1 MEKIK
6 EDIER
11 YSFNTPVSAFMIC
24 VNELTA
30 MKCNKSKILKELLII
45 LSPYAPHIC
54 EELWEKLG
62 NTKSI
67 TTATFPE
74 FNPEYLI
81 ENNYKYPVSFNGKMR
96 FKISLPLTLTKDQIE
111 ERVLSNDKTK
121 QQIADKEVKRVI
133 IVPGKIVNI
142 VV

>member
-1 MEKIK
+1 
-6 EDIER
+6 
-11 YSFNTPVSAFMIC
+11 MIC

-30 MKCNKSKILKELLII
+30 LKCNKSKILKELLII

-96 FKISLPLTLTKDQIE
+96 FTVELPINLNKEEIE
-111 ERVLSNDKTK
+111 KEIFKNEKTQTYLK
-121 QQIADKEVKRVI
+121 GLEPKRVI
-133 IVPGKIVNI
+133 VVPKKIVNI
-142 VV
+142 VY

>member
-1 MEKIK
+1 
-6 EDIER
+6 
-11 YSFNTPVSAFMIC
+11 MIC

-30 MKCNKSKILKELLII
+30 LKCNKSKILKELLII

-96 FKISLPLTLTKDQIE
+96 FTVELPINLNKEEIE
-111 ERVLSNDKTK
+111 KEIFKNEKTQAYLK
-121 QQIADKEVKRVI
+121 GVEPKRVI
-133 IVPGKIVNI
+133 VVPKKIVNI
-142 VV
+142 VY